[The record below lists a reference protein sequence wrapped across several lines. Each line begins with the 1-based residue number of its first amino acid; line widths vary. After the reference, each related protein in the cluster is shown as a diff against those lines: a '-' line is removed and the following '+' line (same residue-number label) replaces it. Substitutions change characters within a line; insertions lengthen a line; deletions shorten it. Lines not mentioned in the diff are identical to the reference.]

1 MSVFGMV
8 ANGVGGIVVYVVV
21 IVLSVTLSGTA
32 AQSSG
37 LLVSTI
43 VGFITVAGAAVA
55 YYGLPAIPS
64 RPASQLEGWS
74 RPLIEFFMPFKDL
87 LTRKN
92 MAAILVSYTIYT
104 DSTFAVS
111 SVISQLFIAE
121 VRPSTLEF
129 SLYSLAQ
136 SLFLMGC
143 TLAFLW
149 IRPYFRMGLE
159 MWLLIG
165 YALILVIPVWACI
178 GFSSANFGFKNRWE
192 FYVQLFIFQTSGSL
206 VNASF
211 RVLFSEM
218 IPVGSEIRWFGMQLV
233 LSCATVWVNYV
244 ASGPLQNVTHQLRF
258 PLVISLIFLV
268 FALSV
273 ESCRVTLP
281 TFQADLRKWHDL
293 DHGTATSGR
302 RDEEIDKIPGRHD
315 HAMTEKSLQQL

>member
-1 MSVFGMV
+1 
-8 ANGVGGIVVYVVV
+8 
-21 IVLSVTLSGTA
+21 
-32 AQSSG
+32 
-37 LLVSTI
+37 
-43 VGFITVAGAAVA
+43 
-55 YYGLPAIPS
+55 
-64 RPASQLEGWS
+64 
-74 RPLIEFFMPFKDL
+74 MPFKDL

-149 IRPYFRMGLE
+149 M
-159 MWLLIG
+159 
-165 YALILVIPVWACI
+165 
-178 GFSSANFGFKNRWE
+178 
-192 FYVQLFIFQTSGSL
+192 
-206 VNASF
+206 
-211 RVLFSEM
+211 
-218 IPVGSEIRWFGMQLV
+218 
-233 LSCATVWVNYV
+233 
-244 ASGPLQNVTHQLRF
+244 
-258 PLVISLIFLV
+258 
-268 FALSV
+268 SV